1 MKGSEKVVCPVW
13 SAHWGQTCH
22 IQVCFELPLPILTYN
37 VLLVITSTR
46 NGHSKGIAF
55 VEYEK
60 EAEAAVAL
68 LKTDGT
74 KLKGVEL
81 QVEAVPF
88 LTNRWIRFP
97 GGIEQPPQEGGKPAS
112 QRAPRTS
119 QKPRWNQSGA
129 RP

>member
-1 MKGSEKVVCPVW
+1 MLST
-13 SAHWGQTCH
+13 QL
-22 IQVCFELPLPILTYN
+22 IPLDN
-37 VLLVITSTR
+37 AFTR

-81 QVEAVPF
+81 QV
-88 LTNRWIRFP
+88 
-97 GGIEQPPQEGGKPAS
+97 
-112 QRAPRTS
+112 
-119 QKPRWNQSGA
+119 
-129 RP
+129 